1 MVSNSR
7 FVLRFVVVMA
17 LFGSIPSAFA
27 ALIVNDPMPLT
38 AAVTVQPIIVSN
50 DNGSNTA
57 EFFGTNAQQA
67 SIEGFID
74 EIWAQ
79 AGIDVNF
86 LTPNALNSSFANSG
100 NSNPRPNSDLRE
112 TIDIGN
118 SSGVTNADPNVINIF
133 FVNVAA
139 GFSVLSENNA
149 AGLARLDGNGI
160 SQFVGSRLLEFTGGQ
175 EVIASVVAHEIGHN
189 LGLGHIVLAQN
200 LMQSGADSSS
210 RGQRLSDAQITTAV
224 ASNFSVD
231 SAVTPPPP
239 PPVPVPAAAW
249 LFGTALLGL
258 VGVKRRRAIA

>member
-1 MVSNSR
+1 MVYNSR
-7 FVLRFVVVMA
+7 FVLRLVVVMA

-100 NSNPRPNSDLRE
+100 NSNSRPNSDLRE

-118 SSGVTNADPNVINIF
+118 SAGVTNADPNVINIF

-149 AGLARLDGNGI
+149 AGLAVVDGNGI
-160 SQFVGSRLLEFTGGQ
+160 SQFVGSNLLDFTGGQ
-175 EVIASVVAHEIGHN
+175 EVIAGVVAHEIGHN
-189 LGLGHIVLAQN
+189 LGLDHIVLSQN

-210 RGQRLSDAQITTAV
+210 RGQRLSDAQITTAL
-224 ASNFSVD
+224 ASNFSGD
-231 SAVTPPPP
+231 STTPPVT

-249 LFGTALLGL
+249 LFGSALLGL
-258 VGVKRRRAIA
+258 VGAKRRRAAVA